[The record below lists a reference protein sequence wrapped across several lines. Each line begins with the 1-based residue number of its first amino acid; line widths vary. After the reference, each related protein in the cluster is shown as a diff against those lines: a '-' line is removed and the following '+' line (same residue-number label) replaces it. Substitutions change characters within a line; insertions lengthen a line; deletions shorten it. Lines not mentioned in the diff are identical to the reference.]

1 MEVIWVFGYD
11 FLHPPQTRYFL
22 ELGEK
27 QVSILIVFPF
37 EGVVSPLREEVK
49 LPILYEGDFEESD
62 FF

>member
-22 ELGEK
+22 ELGDK

-37 EGVVSPLREEVK
+37 EGVVSLREEVK
-49 LPILYEGDFEESD
+49 LPILYEGDFEVSD